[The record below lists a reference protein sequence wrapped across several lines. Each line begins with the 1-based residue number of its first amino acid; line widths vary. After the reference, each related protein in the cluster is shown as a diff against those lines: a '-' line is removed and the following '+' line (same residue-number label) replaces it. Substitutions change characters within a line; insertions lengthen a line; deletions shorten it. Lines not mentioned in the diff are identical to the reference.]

1 MAERVLVTGASGFIG
16 SHLARRLLHEGHDVV
31 ALVRPTSDLWR
42 LADVLESLELM
53 TTELQDRPRV
63 GTLDSVFHLAAAG
76 VRPDGDSRE
85 LVETNVAGTIAA
97 LELAA
102 EARAGRFLYC
112 GSCFEYG
119 PGERHRED
127 ALPRPISPYGAAKAA
142 GWLFAE
148 AWGRAAGGGAQV
160 VSVRPFTVYGPY
172 EASYR
177 LVPSISLGVARCE
190 PVELTAGHQSRDFV
204 YVDDAVDA
212 MVAAVRSGA
221 AGTFNI
227 CTGISTSVRELATQ
241 LASLAGGDLELRFGK
256 LPTRA
261 AEFPTLSGDPSHT
274 GDVLG
279 WTASTALEAGLRRTL
294 EWFREHER
302 RRPHAPNRASR

>member
-16 SHLARRLLHEGHDVV
+16 SHLARRLVHEGYDVV

-42 LADVLESLELM
+42 LADVLESLELVA
-53 TTELQDRPRV
+53 TDLQERPRIGAV
-63 GTLDSVFHLAAAG
+63 DSVFHLAAAG
-76 VRPDGDSRE
+76 VRPDGDPRE
-85 LVETNVAGTIAA
+85 LVGTNVAGTIAA
-97 LELAA
+97 LELAG

-127 ALPRPISPYGAAKAA
+127 ALPRPISHYGAAKAA

-148 AWGRAAGGGAQV
+148 AWGRAGGGGVRV

-177 LVPSISLGVARCE
+177 LVPSISLGVARRE

-212 MVAAVRSGA
+212 MVAAVRRGA
-221 AGTFNI
+221 VGTFNI
-227 CTGISTSVRELATQ
+227 CTGISTSVRDLATQ
-241 LASLAGGDLELRFGK
+241 LASLAGGDAELRFGD

-261 AEFPTLSGDPSHT
+261 AEFPTLSGDPSHMT
-274 GDVLG
+274 DVLG
-279 WTASTALEAGLRRTL
+279 WTAQTGLEEGLRQTL
-294 EWFREHER
+294 DWFREHEGR
-302 RRPHAPNRASR
+302 GAYEPDRATR